1 MESQALFTA
10 HVKGGPVQK
19 RNENVLMAACF
30 IAGLIC
36 LLFVGIAAIDREADY
51 DRQELDQQISPEQRA
66 EVMGRIGY

>member
-1 MESQALFTA
+1 
-10 HVKGGPVQK
+10 
-19 RNENVLMAACF
+19 MAACF